1 MYHAL
6 RRRKKVGQRQP
17 IHLPR
22 HRLYRSYN
30 REISN
35 RLAKLG
41 VFSHVSTSLPIYR
54 TVHKFHAMTVI
65 GTKRYRRSRER
76 SRADCRRRQTTLSRS
91 FRSSFRTEQGACI
104 AIETAPACLLFFFA
118 AEETFVR
125 AAEVTTIFRASGL
138 SRIII
143 ATAYQSVR
151 RRRERIA
158 RYMRSHDRAHNYMR
172 RSLLASS

>member
-41 VFSHVSTSLPIYR
+41 VFSHVRTSLLIYR
-54 TVHKFHAMTVI
+54 TMHKFHAMTVI
-65 GTKRYRRSRER
+65 GTKRYRRCVHCENDLQQIVIDGKRPCHVRSTRHLER
-76 SRADCRRRQTTLSRS
+76 SKEFVSRSRRRPLV
-91 FRSSFRTEQGACI
+91 SSFFSPPR
-104 AIETAPACLLFFFA
+104 LLC
-118 AEETFVR
+118 
-125 AAEVTTIFRASGL
+125 EVPTIFRASGM

-143 ATAYQSVR
+143 ATAS
-151 RRRERIA
+151 ERTEKKGTH
-158 RYMRSHDRAHNYMR
+158 RSIYA
-172 RSLLASS
+172 LG